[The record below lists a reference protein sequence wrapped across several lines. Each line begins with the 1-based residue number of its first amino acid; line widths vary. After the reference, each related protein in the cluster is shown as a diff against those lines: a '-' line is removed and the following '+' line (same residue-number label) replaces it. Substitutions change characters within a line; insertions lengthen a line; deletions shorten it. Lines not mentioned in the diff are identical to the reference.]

1 MGRAVV
7 WLLLI
12 SQGIAWASGAAA
24 AQARARDDDIP
35 QAEVLAG
42 VAPGSGAPGSDPLGS
57 REPGADL
64 VDAALKELR
73 QLQPPA
79 HRRRRKRPG
88 MAAAAAQQLL
98 KVLPSFHLTGPPSGH
113 SRQPS
118 GPLSDAVRL
127 LEGAAQ
133 KNNSDAL
140 YLLAEMKFYGNF
152 SLPRDFSAA
161 YNNYQIL
168 AALNGNSSAM
178 YMLGL
183 MHSTG
188 VGGVVERDQ
197 AKALLYY
204 TFAALRG
211 HTRAQMTVA
220 ARHAAGIGTA
230 KKCEEACK
238 YYKLVADKAVEWYRS
253 GPPGGMGWASES
265 HRIADGFGGVY
276 GEGASVSSSGI
287 NAAHTHASFDRYA
300 SIADVIEY
308 LDVLVHKGDFRA
320 SFNLGRIYYDGQR
333 GLDRDFKAA
342 RKYFLKVVAKFWK
355 DGRAVENAAP
365 QLDRVAGKAA
375 GYLGRMYMR
384 GEGVEQNMERAR
396 DWYNRGIAQGDAQS
410 QYGLGLLLMGG
421 HGVSRNMG
429 RATELFKAAAAQ
441 DYAPAN
447 VKLGSLYLD
456 QGGPEDLRAAN
467 DCFEQAAK
475 YGNIEAHY
483 YLAEMI
489 SHGVGRDRSCS
500 HALSYYRSVAEK
512 AEPLVSSWAEA
523 NQAHDDGELETA
535 FLQYLGVAEQGYERA
550 QSNVAYLLD
559 EQTSRLPL
567 PSWLTRQAPRPSL
580 LRNPSLGLI
589 YWTRSSRQGNIDSLV
604 KMGDYYL
611 AGVGAEADVDKAVQ
625 CYTGAADYHQ
635 SAQALYNLGWMHE
648 YGIGLDQDYHL
659 AKRYYDEALMTND
672 EAYLPVTLALLKLRV
687 KSAWNTLTNG
697 RINSIQDDPAPAKD
711 WSLSEWIANFLQE
724 DRFIYDEGQLE
735 DSYDQTMP
743 GADSPLPEE
752 LEEGLTETFIILG
765 LAAALAF
772 LVYYRQQRQ
781 QAHREENAVRAQAGA
796 PGQAGG
802 PVVPGD
808 RGAFPPVNQPEFRQ
822 WVAGG
827 IGH

>member
-12 SQGIAWASGAAA
+12 SQGIAWASGVAA
-24 AQARARDDDIP
+24 ARARAPDDGNP
-35 QAEVLAG
+35 QTEVLAG
-42 VAPGSGAPGSDPLGS
+42 VAAGG
-57 REPGADL
+57 
-64 VDAALKELR
+64 
-73 QLQPPA
+73 
-79 HRRRRKRPG
+79 
-88 MAAAAAQQLL
+88 
-98 KVLPSFHLTGPPSGH
+98 
-113 SRQPS
+113 
-118 GPLSDAVRL
+118 DAVRL
-127 LEGAAQ
+127 LEASAQ

-140 YLLAEMKFYGNF
+140 YLLAEMNFYGNF

-161 YNNYQIL
+161 FRNYQIL
-168 AALNGNSSAM
+168 ATLNGNSSAM

-183 MHSTG
+183 MYSTG
-188 VGGVVERDQ
+188 VGGAVERDQ

-253 GPPGGMGWASES
+253 GPPGGMGWATES
-265 HRIADGFGGVY
+265 HRIADDFGGVY

-342 RKYFLKVVAKFWK
+342 RKYFLKVVAKYWK

-384 GEGVEQNMERAR
+384 GEGVEQNMERSR

-421 HGVSRNMG
+421 HGVSRNMV

-475 YGNIEAHY
+475 YGNLEAHY

-500 HALSYYRSVAEK
+500 QALSYYRSVAEK

-567 PSWLTRQAPRPSL
+567 PTWLTRRAPRPSL
-580 LRNPSLGLI
+580 LRDPSLGLI

-611 AGVGAEADVDKAVQ
+611 AGVGADADVDKAVQ

-648 YGIGLDQDYHL
+648 YGVGLDQDYHL

-697 RINSIQDDPAPAKD
+697 RINSIQDDPGRGNDSSFEQQLTHYSSPFCAKAPAKD

-724 DRFIYDEGQLE
+724 DQFIYDEGQL
-735 DSYDQTMP
+735 DASYDQTMP

-752 LEEGLTETFIILG
+752 IEEGLTETFIILG

-781 QAHREENAVRAQAGA
+781 QAHREENAAMRARAGGRG
-796 PGQAGG
+796 PAGG
-802 PVVPGD
+802 PEAPRD
-808 RGAFPPVNQPEFRQ
+808 RGVFPPADRPEFQQ